1 MSIEMI
7 RVKKDFADI
16 AIFFSSLFFPFSFFG
31 DIRGKLATVKKTLS
45 RIPFRRYP
53 QVTRVS

>member
-31 DIRGKLATVKKTLS
+31 DIRGKLATVNF
-45 RIPFRRYP
+45 I
-53 QVTRVS
+53 